1 LSTNLFTTGSGPAS
15 TLTTIGFFFVL
26 FIGVTLWV
34 ALFHPDR
41 DRREHARK
49 ILSELLDVVRS
60 GRGRRR

>member
-1 LSTNLFTTGSGPAS
+1 LSTNLFTSGSGLAS
-15 TLTTIGFFFVL
+15 TLTTIGLFFAL

-49 ILSELLDVVRS
+49 ILNELLDVVRS